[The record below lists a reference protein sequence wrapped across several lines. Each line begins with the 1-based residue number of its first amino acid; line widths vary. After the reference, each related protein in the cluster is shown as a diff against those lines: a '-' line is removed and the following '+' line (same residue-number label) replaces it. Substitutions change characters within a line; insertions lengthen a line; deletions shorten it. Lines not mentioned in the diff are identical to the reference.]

1 MKNLPLSVKLIG
13 SFLLVALI
21 TVGVGIVG
29 LNGVRSVSSE
39 LDDVANVSM
48 PKAESL
54 TMMEAE
60 LNDLVAVLNT
70 SLSPWLSH
78 DEREAIDDRIDAI
91 RVRYGG
97 EIRQYEELPHTS
109 RENQLWT
116 ELQSRMADWAKIN
129 DEALA
134 LNQQLLETDILDPAG
149 LQRDLQKF
157 RGDHYKV
164 ADAVARLLEDGTR
177 FEGGGDPTAC
187 AFGRWSAAYETEN
200 PEIEA
205 ALTAIAGHHDEFHE
219 TIEAIKTNLAAGR
232 DAAADEAHEELM
244 VHAQHVFEYFD
255 ELRAEADRVA
265 SIYET
270 MTLKL
275 VVDSKQGREHSFET
289 LHELTDLVEEQA
301 AEKTVNAEQV
311 ASRAQTVGI
320 VGMTVGALLAM
331 ALGWVITRMITRPV
345 LAGVEFAQRMA
356 KGDLTADLDIH
367 QKDEIG
373 RLAASLNDMVE
384 RLRSVVGD
392 VGSAASNVAT
402 GSEELSTS
410 STKLSKGSTEQAA
423 SVEEVSSSMEEM
435 AGNIRQNTENAAQT
449 EQIAT
454 KASQMATDGGQAVE
468 ETVAAM
474 NQIAER
480 IGIVGEI
487 AGQTNLLALNAAIEA
502 ARAGEHGKG
511 FAVVASEVRKL
522 AERSQKSAAEISELS
537 TNSVEVATRAG
548 EYLQQIVP
556 DIQKTADLVQEISAA
571 SREQNSGAEQ
581 INMAIQQLDDVIQQN
596 ASASEE
602 MAATSE
608 ELAGQADQLQQN
620 VGFFRVDTGH

>member
-1 MKNLPLSVKLIG
+1 MKNLPLAVKLIG

-29 LNGVRSVSSE
+29 LNGVGSVGGE
-39 LDDVANVSM
+39 LDDVANVSL
-48 PKAESL
+48 PKTESL
-54 TMMEAE
+54 LSMEVE
-60 LNDLVAVLNT
+60 LNDLVSVLNT
-70 SLSPWLSH
+70 SLSPWLSRE
-78 DEREAIDDRIDAI
+78 ERAAIDDQIAAI
-91 RVRYGG
+91 RARYG
-97 EIRQYEELPHTS
+97 EDLEHYEQLPHTP
-109 RENQLWT
+109 RENQLWN
-116 ELQSRMADWAKIN
+116 ELQSRMADWAAIN
-129 DEALA
+129 DEAMA
-134 LNQQLLETDILDPAG
+134 LNQQLLDTDILDPAG
-149 LQRDLQKF
+149 LQRDLQQF

-164 ADAVARLLEDGTR
+164 ADAVARLLDDGTR

-187 AFGRWSAAYETEN
+187 AFGRWSAQYETEN

-205 ALTAIAGHHDEFHE
+205 AIAAIAEHHDAFHE
-219 TIEAIKTNLAAGR
+219 TVASIKTHHAAGR
-232 DAAADEAHEELM
+232 TDAADRTHDELM
-244 VHAQHVFEYFD
+244 DHAQHVFGYFG

-270 MTLKL
+270 MTMKL

-289 LHELTDLVEEQA
+289 LHELTELVEEQA
-301 AEKTVNAEQV
+301 AEKRVHAEQV
-311 ASRAQTVGI
+311 AGQAQLVGI
-320 VGMTVGALLAM
+320 VGMIVGALLAM
-331 ALGWVITRMITRPV
+331 ALGWWITRMISKPV

-373 RLAASLNDMVE
+373 QLASALNDMVG

-392 VGSAASNVAT
+392 VGSAAANVAT

-537 TNSVEVATRAG
+537 TNSVDVATRAG

-581 INMAIQQLDDVIQQN
+581 INLAIQQLDDVIQQN

-620 VGFFRVDTGH
+620 VGFFRVDTGR